1 MEEEAGQLQRRRL
14 RFLQRRRRRSK
25 PSAMTMMEHLGE
37 LRTRL
42 IKSLAA
48 FLVVSVVA
56 FIFFNDITNVLLRP
70 LCALPPDKLGSN
82 GCRLVFTSALE
93 PFTVRLKVT
102 AMTGIVAASPVWLY
116 QLWAFVV
123 PGLNERERKMA
134 IPFVASS
141 LLLFA
146 AGVTFA
152 YATLS
157 RGLEFLVG
165 LGGENLS
172 PFFTA
177 NEYLNFVGLVI
188 IVFGLSFEL
197 PLLLFFLGLIE
208 VVTPAMLKRSRRG
221 AIVGVAILAAVV
233 TPSQDPYTMLVMA
246 APLYLMFEG
255 VIAALSLVERR
266 RARSARKG
274 AV

>member
-1 MEEEAGQLQRRRL
+1 
-14 RFLQRRRRRSK
+14 
-25 PSAMTMMEHLGE
+25 MTMMEHLGE
-37 LRTRL
+37 LRARL

-48 FLVVSVVA
+48 FLAVSVVA
-56 FIFFNDITNVLLRP
+56 FIFFNDITDVLLRP

-123 PGLNERERKMA
+123 PGLNQRERKMA

-146 AGVTFA
+146 AGVAFA

-266 RARSARKG
+266 RARSARQG

>member
-1 MEEEAGQLQRRRL
+1 
-14 RFLQRRRRRSK
+14 
-25 PSAMTMMEHLGE
+25 MTMMEHLGE
-37 LRTRL
+37 LRSRL

-48 FLVVSVVA
+48 FMLVSVVA
-56 FIFFNDITNVLLRP
+56 FMFFDTITDIMLRP
-70 LCALPPDKLGSN
+70 LCSLPPDKLGPN
-82 GCRLVFTSALE
+82 GCRLVFTGALE

-102 AMTGIVAASPVWLY
+102 AMTGIVAASPIWLY

-123 PGLNERERKMA
+123 PGLNVRERKLA
-134 IPFVASS
+134 IPFVVSS
-141 LLLFA
+141 LVLFA
-146 AGVTFA
+146 GGVSFA
-152 YATLS
+152 YVTLA

-165 LGGENLS
+165 LGGENLT

-197 PLLLFFLGLIE
+197 PLLLFFLGLIG
-208 VVTPAMLKRSRRG
+208 VVTAGALRKSRR
-221 AIVGVAILAAVV
+221 AAVVGVAALAAIV

-246 APLYLMFEG
+246 TPLYVLFEA

-266 RARSARKG
+266 RAKAEEE
-274 AV
+274 AI